1 MLAVARAAELE
12 PDPRDQSDDAREH
25 QDQPDGRDVD
35 EVDGV
40 RDRVAEDRAEG
51 GDEDRNSDGHN
62 GIVPRF
68 WITMQ
73 VVLVVCILISMVIAI
88 VKL

>member
-1 MLAVARAAELE
+1 
-12 PDPRDQSDDAREH
+12 
-25 QDQPDGRDVD
+25 
-35 EVDGV
+35 
-40 RDRVAEDRAEG
+40 
-51 GDEDRNSDGHN
+51 
-62 GIVPRF
+62 VPRF